1 MNTEKRNRRFNVPLP
16 VRELRLPHTR
26 FCGEVRRV
34 ITRDFLRRLAI
45 FFLLLFFVPTVR
57 GQIDPTERRLL
68 QLGYNKSIEGRGPT
82 AGYAFFYYNQPGFV
96 QTNLTL
102 RVAIAPVYLDSELG
116 IAHALGPHTD
126 IGLGI
131 AGGGFAEGFSE
142 VRGGSYLA
150 SESFTGHG
158 GGVSASIYHLFNP
171 GQRIPLTAVLRGG
184 VNYTVYA
191 RDSDTAANFVLP
203 DDRTSFRVRAGL
215 RFGGI
220 EPVLTPDLAME
231 LSTWYEGQFRNNS
244 GAYGFAGDREE
255 KGDSHLFWSRALL
268 AYTLPSEQKFFVS
281 ITAGTS
287 AQADRFSAY
296 RLGAVLPLASEF
308 PLSIPG
314 YYFQEITASRFALFS
329 GYYLVPLGP
338 KKEWNVTVFAA
349 TAAVDYLAGMEQP
362 GDWHSGVGAALG
374 YRPRNKIWQV
384 SVGYAYG
391 IDAIRKNDRGAQSIG
406 FLLQYDLESQ
416 RRQRATTDPNNSI
429 GPNRWQFLR
438 SIFGF

>member
-1 MNTEKRNRRFNVPLP
+1 MPCPFGNCACRMRGFAAKSRP
-16 VRELRLPHTR
+16 
-26 FCGEVRRV
+26 V
-34 ITRDFLRRLAI
+34 ITRASFRRLAI
-45 FFLLLFFVPTVR
+45 FLLLLALAPAAR
-57 GQIDPTERRLL
+57 AQIDPEPRRLL
-68 QLGYNKSIEGRGPT
+68 QLGYNKNIEGRGPT
-82 AGYAFFYYNQPGFV
+82 AGYAFFYYNQPGFM

-116 IAHALGPHTD
+116 ISHVLGPHTD
-126 IGLGI
+126 MGLGL

-142 VRGGSYLA
+142 VRGGRYLA

-171 GQRIPLTAVLRGG
+171 GQRIPLNAVLRGG
-184 VNYTVYA
+184 VNYTAYS
-191 RDSDTAANFVLP
+191 RDSETASNFGLP
-203 DDRTSFRVRAGL
+203 EDRTSFRVRAGL

-244 GAYGFAGDREE
+244 GAYGFGGDREVNA
-255 KGDSHLFWSRALL
+255 DSHLFWSRALL
-268 AYTLPSEQKFFVS
+268 AYTLPSEQRFFVS

-287 AQADRFSAY
+287 AKPDRFSAY
-296 RLGAVLPLASEF
+296 RLGSALPLASEF

-329 GYYLVPLGP
+329 GYYLIPIGP
-338 KKEWNVTVFAA
+338 KKDWNITMFAA

-362 GDWHSGVGAALG
+362 GGWHSGVGASLG
-374 YRPRNKIWQV
+374 YRPHNKIWQV
-384 SVGYAYG
+384 SLGYAYG

-406 FLLQYDLESQ
+406 LLLQYDLESQ
-416 RRQRATTDPNNSI
+416 RKQQPAADPSHSI

-438 SIFGF
+438 NIFGF